1 MNRQVTQPEH
11 EILRILLEG
20 GSFSITELSSISGI
34 SVPTVTKYITNLAE
48 KGLVE
53 NGGKVSIDHGRRPML
68 YKVKADSS
76 FFVGVDIRPQAVII
90 GLMDI
95 SSRLI
100 YSKETP
106 LSFSSTPETLEVICS
121 RVEETIASSGID
133 ITRVHRVSFNIS
145 GRVNPRTGFSY
156 SMFNFENNDEPL
168 SEILS
173 QRLGI
178 CSIIE
183 NDTRA
188 MAYGELRLAVKDSYK
203 DFLFINAGWG
213 LGMSIII
220 DGEPYYGME
229 GYSGELGHTNVFDN
243 EKMCHCG
250 KKGCLETEVSGK
262 AICAKF
268 QQRLKEGAVSLLH
281 PETHLTELDVIE
293 AANKE
298 DTLSIELIEQAGSLL
313 GKQIANLVNIFN
325 PEAVIIGGTLASAG
339 DFFIQPI
346 KLAVQ
351 RYTLK
356 LMSKN
361 MVIKP
366 SELGESAGVR
376 GACLLARDDYF
387 KTML

>member
-1 MNRQVTQPEH
+1 MNSQITQPEH

-20 GSFSITELSSISGI
+20 EAFSITDLSSESGI
-34 SVPTVTKYITNLAE
+34 SVPTVTKYMSRLAE

-53 NGGKVSIDHGRRPML
+53 NCGKVSIEHGRRPML
-68 YKVKADSS
+68 YKIKADSS

-90 GLMDI
+90 GIMDI
-95 SSRLI
+95 SGRFI
-100 YSKETP
+100 FNQETP
-106 LSFSSTPETLEVICS
+106 LAFSSTPETLETICS
-121 RVEETIASSGID
+121 RVEDAIAASGINLAL
-133 ITRVHRVSFNIS
+133 VHRVSFNIS

-156 SMFNFENNDEPL
+156 TMFNFENDDEPL

-188 MAYGELRLAVKDSYK
+188 MAYGELRLAVKDTYK

-220 DGEPYYGME
+220 GGEPYYGME

-268 QQRLKEGAVSLLH
+268 QQRLKDGAVSLLH
-281 PETHLTELDVIE
+281 PDAHLTELDVIE
-293 AANKE
+293 AANRE

-313 GKQIANLVNIFN
+313 GKQIANLINIFN

-361 MVIKP
+361 MVIKA
-366 SELGESAGVR
+366 SDLGEKAGVR

-387 KTML
+387 RTML

>member
-20 GSFSITELSSISGI
+20 GDYSLTALSSISGM
-34 SVPTVTKYITNLAE
+34 SVPTVTKYVSNLAE

-53 NGGKVSIDHGRRPML
+53 NGGKVSIDHGRRPTL
-68 YKVKADSS
+68 YRVKADSS

-90 GLMDI
+90 GMMDI
-95 SSRLI
+95 GGRFF
-100 YSKETP
+100 YNEETP
-106 LSFSSTPETLEVICS
+106 LSFSSTPETLEMICS
-121 RVEETIASSGID
+121 RVEEAIAASGVEAA
-133 ITRVHRVSFNIS
+133 RVHRISFNIS

-168 SEILS
+168 SETLS

-188 MAYGELRLAVKDSYK
+188 MAYGELRLAVKDRFK

-220 DGEPYYGME
+220 GGEPYYGME

-243 EKMCHCG
+243 EKICHCG

-268 QQRLKEGAVSLLH
+268 RQRLKEGAVSLLH
-281 PETHLTELDVIE
+281 PETHFTELDVIE

-313 GKQIANLVNIFN
+313 GKQIANLINIFN

-361 MVIKP
+361 MVIKL
-366 SELGESAGVR
+366 SDLGQNAGVR

>member
-11 EILRILLEG
+11 IILSILLEG
-20 GSFSITELSSISGI
+20 NSFSITELSSASGI
-34 SVPTVTKYITNLAE
+34 SVPTVTKYISKLIE

-53 NGGKVSIDHGRRPML
+53 NSGKVSIEHGRRPSR
-68 YKVKADSS
+68 YKIKADSS
-76 FFVGVDIRPQAVII
+76 LFVGVDIRPQALII
-90 GLMDI
+90 GIMDI
-95 SSRLI
+95 SGRFILEE
-100 YSKETP
+100 ETP
-106 LSFSSTPETLEVICS
+106 LAFSSTSETLEVICS
-121 RVEETIASSGID
+121 RVENAIATSGID
-133 ITRVHRVSFNIS
+133 PSLVRRISFNIS

-156 SMFNFENNDEPL
+156 SMFNLENNDEPL
-168 SEILS
+168 SDILS

-188 MAYGELRLAVKDSYK
+188 MAYGELKLAVKDSFK
-203 DFLFINAGWG
+203 NFLFINAGWG

-220 DGEPYYGME
+220 GGEPYYGMD

-268 QQRLKEGAVSLLH
+268 QQRLKEGKVSLLT
-281 PETHLTELDVIE
+281 PETHFTELDVIK

-313 GKQIANLVNIFN
+313 GKQIANLINIFN
-325 PEAVIIGGTLASAG
+325 PEVVIIGGTLATAG
-339 DFFIQPI
+339 EFFIQPI
-346 KLAVQ
+346 KLAVR
-351 RYTLK
+351 RYALR

-361 MVIKP
+361 MVIKA
-366 SELGESAGVR
+366 SELGVKAGVC
-376 GACLLARDDYF
+376 GACLLARDHYF
-387 KTML
+387 KSML